1 MTYIGYFRGIEL
13 TASNSAHL
21 ENSNLELLLDD
32 NLEELKLLDTPTI
45 MDVGAGVGNIAIY
58 IASQIPSANLVA
70 IEPHLESFSLLTQ
83 NIAKHRME
91 NSIYALRIS
100 VDEADSFQ
108 NIDAI
113 IGSPPNWPYDPED
126 NTLLAHAKYA
136 GADGLDVI
144 KDLILTAQVVL
155 KPGGFL
161 AFVRVPRDGDS
172 PAEWFDHT
180 KWVNISVKDYVVK
193 AYKK

>member
-1 MTYIGYFRGIEL
+1 MTYVGYFRGIEL
-13 TASNSAHL
+13 TASNSAYL
-21 ENSNLELLLDD
+21 EHSDLEMLLDD
-32 NLEELKLLDTPTI
+32 NVEELKLLDSPTI

-70 IEPHLESFSLLTQ
+70 IEPHLESFNLLTQ

-91 NSIYALRIS
+91 NSIYALCIS
-100 VDEADSFQ
+100 ADEADSFQ

-126 NTLLAHAKYA
+126 TFLPHAKYA
-136 GADGLDVI
+136 GADGLNVI
-144 KDLILTAQVVL
+144 RDLISTAQVAL

-172 PAEWFDHT
+172 PAEWFDHS